1 MSKTL
6 GNVIDPAEL
15 GAKYGVDPVRA
26 FLFREVPFGQDG
38 DFSMTSFKNRY
49 NADLANNIG
58 NLLSRTL
65 NMLAK
70 QQSEIPA
77 EIALPA
83 DVQQKIADTQT
94 AIDRA
99 YEDLAFDKVL
109 DLIYGYSADLN
120 KKVADTKPW
129 EMAKTDPEGAKKI
142 LLELIACQRQ
152 TANWITPFMP
162 TIGAEMAKRLAA
174 GEIQKYA
181 PLFPRIAA

>member
-1 MSKTL
+1 
-6 GNVIDPAEL
+6 
-15 GAKYGVDPVRA
+15 
-26 FLFREVPFGQDG
+26 
-38 DFSMTSFKNRY
+38 MTSFKNRY

-70 QQSEIPA
+70 QQPDIPA
-77 EIALPA
+77 QIALPDELA
-83 DVQQKIADTQT
+83 QQIADTQS

-99 YEDLAFDKVL
+99 YEELAFDKVL
-109 DLIYGYSADLN
+109 ELIYGYSADLN
-120 KKVADTKPW
+120 KRVADTKPW

-152 TANWITPFMP
+152 TAKWITPFMP
-162 TIGAEMAKRLAA
+162 TVGEEMAKRLAA

-181 PLFPRIAA
+181 PLFPRIADK